1 MYHCDF
7 FKDYKK
13 IGIALFSFGKMKT
26 NLQNAIT
33 CKSQIYNM
41 VKFYKHIVKMLNMNK
56 EEKKAF

>member
-26 NLQNAIT
+26 NLLLHVNLRFIT
-33 CKSQIYNM
+33 W
-41 VKFYKHIVKMLNMNK
+41 
-56 EEKKAF
+56 